1 MFSLNDD
8 DLQSRFDALRRADEG
23 MAPDLATLVA
33 RRRAHNR
40 RPIVFGAAFAAAAV
54 VLVVVG
60 LRFFAPPTAPPVVP
74 SILSWQSPTASL
86 LQTPG
91 LELLRTVPTLRS
103 SLLRSVPAE
112 SLMKRQPGA

>member
-23 MAPDLATLVA
+23 TAPDLATLIA
-33 RRRAHNR
+33 RPRAHSR

-60 LRFFAPPTAPPVVP
+60 LRFYAPPTPPPAAP
-74 SILSWQSPTASL
+74 SILAWRSPTASL

-91 LELLRTVPTLRS
+91 LELLRTVPSLRS
-103 SLLRSVPAE
+103 SLLRSVPPE
-112 SLMKRQPGA
+112 SFMKRQPGA